1 MPTLPERILHLAT
14 QIQQIPAPTFDE
26 ARRAEFVRGLFA
38 AEGLADVQT
47 DAAGNVL
54 ARLPGTGSAAPLAV
68 SAHLDTV
75 FPLETDLRLIHQSDR
90 IIGPGIGDNSLGVAG
105 LLGLVWGLRQENI
118 SLEGDLWLAAN
129 TGEEGL
135 GNLRGMRALVERF
148 GGGVRAYVVLEGM
161 ALGHVY
167 HRALG
172 VQRYRVTAHTP
183 GGHSWTDYGHPSA
196 IHELSSFVTRLSAL
210 KLPSEPRTTLNVGR
224 ITGGTS
230 VNTIA
235 AEACLEL
242 DLRSESPRALD
253 DLVRRVEGM
262 VQALNRPG
270 VTIQAEVIG
279 RRPAG
284 EIPAS
289 HPLVRL
295 AVDSL
300 AEQGLSANLTIGST
314 DANIPL
320 SLGYPAICVGLTGG
334 SGAHTTN
341 EYIYTA
347 PVERGL
353 ASLVG
358 LVRSVFRL
366 SS

>member
-1 MPTLPERILHLAT
+1 MPTLSERLLQLAV
-14 QIQQIPAPTFDE
+14 QIQQVPAPTFDE
-26 ARRAEFVRGLFA
+26 ARRAAFVRGLFA
-38 AEGLADVQT
+38 DEGLADAQI
-47 DAAGNVL
+47 DAAGNAL
-54 ARLPGTGSAAPLAV
+54 ARLPGTGSAAPLLV

-105 LLGLVWGLRQENI
+105 LLGLVWALRQEGI
-118 SLEGDLWLAAN
+118 LLEGDLWLAAN

-135 GNLRGMRALVERF
+135 GDLRGMRALVERF
-148 GGGVRAYVVLEGM
+148 GGDVRAYLVLEGM

-172 VQRYRVTAHTP
+172 VQRYRVTARTS
-183 GGHSWTDYGHPSA
+183 GGHSWTDYGRPSA
-196 IHELSSFVTRLSAL
+196 IHELSGFVSSLSAL
-210 KLPSEPRTTLNVGR
+210 KLPAEPRTTLNVGR

-242 DLRSESPRALD
+242 DLRSESPKALD

-262 VQALNRPG
+262 VRALNRPG
-270 VTIQAEVIG
+270 VSAQAEVIG
-279 RRPAG
+279 QRPAG
-284 EIPAS
+284 EIPAL

-295 AVDSL
+295 AVSSL

-320 SLGYPAICVGLTGG
+320 SLGYPAVCVGLTGG
-334 SGAHTTN
+334 AGAHTTN
-341 EYIYTA
+341 EFIYTA
-347 PVERGL
+347 PLGRGL
-353 ASLVG
+353 DSLVG
-358 LVRSVFRL
+358 LVRAVFREQ
-366 SS
+366 

>member
-1 MPTLPERILHLAT
+1 MPTLTERILQLAI

-26 ARRAEFVRGLFA
+26 TRRAEFVRGLFA

-47 DAAGNVL
+47 DAAGNAL
-54 ARLPGTGSAAPLAV
+54 ARLPGIGSAAPLVV

-105 LLGLVWGLRQENI
+105 LLGLVWALRQRDVC
-118 SLEGDLWLAAN
+118 LEGDLWLAAN

-135 GNLRGMRALVERF
+135 GDLRGMRALVERF
-148 GGGVRAYVVLEGM
+148 GGEVRAYVVLEGL
-161 ALGHVY
+161 ALGHIY

-172 VQRYRVTAHTP
+172 VQRYRVTARTP
-183 GGHSWTDYGHPSA
+183 GGHSWTDYGRPSA
-196 IHELSSFVTRLSAL
+196 IHELSRFVTGLSAL
-210 KLPSEPRTTLNVGR
+210 KLPAEPRTTLNVGR

-253 DLVRRVEGM
+253 ELVRRVEGM

-289 HPLVRL
+289 HSLVRL

-320 SLGYPAICVGLTGG
+320 SLGYPAVCVGLTGG
-334 SGAHTTN
+334 AGAHTTN

-353 ASLVG
+353 ASLAG
-358 LVRSVFRL
+358 LVRSVF
-366 SS
+366 SEA